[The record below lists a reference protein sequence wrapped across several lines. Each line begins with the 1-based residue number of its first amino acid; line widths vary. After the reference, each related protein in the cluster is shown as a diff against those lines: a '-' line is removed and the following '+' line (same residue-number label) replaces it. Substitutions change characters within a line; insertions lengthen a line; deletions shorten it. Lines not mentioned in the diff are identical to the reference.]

1 MCILRKLLGSLFW
14 AGLFMGAVSSA
25 AAAGFYYKVLGDLPD
40 VHELKTVTF
49 ETPMQ
54 IFTSDGKL
62 IGEFGEAKR
71 IPVPLEAIPLKLR
84 EAFLA
89 IEDSRFYEHSGIDPI
104 GIMRAIAV
112 AVGNS
117 GNATQGASTITQQV
131 ARNFFLT
138 REKTIKRKLKEM
150 FISLRIEQI
159 LSKDEILE
167 LYLNKIALGHNA
179 YGVAAAA
186 QVYYGKDLKDL
197 TLGEMA
203 TIAGLPKAPSNLN
216 PISNPERSR
225 DRRAV
230 VLSRMVDQG
239 YITKEEADAANA
251 EPYKAVKHG
260 ARLEAYA
267 PYVAENAR
275 QFVLSAFGDQA
286 YTDGLKVY
294 TTVNSQRAEAAHYA
308 VFRGVTA
315 YDHRHGY
322 RGPAGNVN
330 GIKDFKDTPDG
341 RDQVLRDFDHYHYI
355 FPAIVTAIDDKSKTA
370 QVAFSGGKTSSI
382 LWDNM
387 KWASAFK
394 SDRSQGPAPR
404 KPSDIMK
411 RGDIIY
417 TYTSE
422 SGDTVLTQLPEVES
436 ALVALNPYDG
446 GIEALVGGFD
456 FDKSKFDRTTQAKR
470 QVGSNFKPFLYSSA
484 VAKGI
489 SINSLFM
496 DEPIRT
502 WDPGS
507 RTWWE
512 PKNTPNRYDG
522 IMTLREGLARSKNM
536 ISVRLI
542 RQVGV
547 HNAVTHISKFGFDIP
562 KSQQVESM
570 ALGTVE
576 VTPLDLVTGYATFA
590 NGGYKI
596 TPYLI
601 TKVVKDGKTIY
612 EAKVKKAD
620 PTAPD
625 RVVNSIDLAYDDN
638 IPEDPNLPEQV
649 LSHGN
654 AYIVSDMMRSVIYGG
669 EGVTGPYWGT
679 GGRAKAITGR
689 NDLHGKTGTTNDVHD
704 AWFSGFNTNL
714 VATSWMGFDTDRDL
728 GYSASQG
735 PEGGAYSA
743 LPVWAE
749 FFKRAEEGVPETPMP
764 RPLDVIQCTNQDI
777 TDICLKGSSAISEG
791 SVDDGLVSD
800 GDDGTVNDG
809 NTAPSDN
816 NPDGAAPSAQGGD
829 QNKQSSGAAPSDK
842 ATDKGNSSDTGTG
855 SEDIF

>member
-1 MCILRKLLGSLFW
+1 
-14 AGLFMGAVSSA
+14 MGAVSSA
-25 AAAGFYYKVLGDLPD
+25 AAAGFYYKALGDLPD
-40 VHELKTVTF
+40 VTELKTVTF

-71 IPVPLEAIPLKLR
+71 IPVPLDAIPLKLR
-84 EAFLA
+84 QAFLA

-104 GIMRAIAV
+104 GILRAIAV

-159 LSKDEILE
+159 LTKDEIFE

-186 QVYYGKDLKDL
+186 QIYYGKDLKDL

-239 YITKEEADAANA
+239 FITKAEADAANA

-260 ARLEAYA
+260 APLEAYA

-275 QFVLSAFGDQA
+275 QFALDTFGESA
-286 YTDGLKVY
+286 YTDGLKIY
-294 TTVNSQRAEAAHYA
+294 TTVNSARAEAAHLA
-308 VFRGVTA
+308 VFKGVTA

-322 RGPAGNVN
+322 RGPAGNVH
-330 GIKDFKDTPDG
+330 GIKGFVDNQDG
-341 RDQVLRDFDHYHYI
+341 RDHVLRGYDRYHYI
-355 FPAIVTAIDDKSKTA
+355 FPAIVASINDKDKSA
-370 QVAFSGGKTSSI
+370 SI
-382 LWDNM
+382 IKLGSATGTIAWDNM

-394 SDRSQGPAPR
+394 TDRSQGPAPR
-404 KPSDIMK
+404 KPSDIM
-411 RGDIIY
+411 RQGDIIFY
-417 TYTSE
+417 YKAD
-422 SGDTVLTQLPEVES
+422 SGADVLTQLPQVES

-456 FDKSKFDRTTQAKR
+456 FEKSKFDRTTQAKR

-536 ISVRLI
+536 VSVRLI

-547 HNAVTHISKFGFDIP
+547 HNAVTHIQKFGFDIP
-562 KSQQVESM
+562 RSQQVESM

-576 VTPLDLVTGYATFA
+576 VTPLDLVTGYATFS

-601 TKVVKDGKTIY
+601 TKVLKDGKVIY
-612 EAKVKKAD
+612 EAKPKRAD
-620 PTAPD
+620 PSAPD
-625 RVVNSIDLAYDDN
+625 RVINSIELAYDDSV
-638 IPEDPNLPEQV
+638 PENPDLAPQV

-654 AYIVSDMMRSVIYGG
+654 AYIVADMMRSVIYGG

-679 GGRAKAITGR
+679 GGRAQAITKR
-689 NDLHGKTGTTNDVHD
+689 TDLHGKTGTTNDVHD

-728 GYSASQG
+728 GYSATQG

-749 FFKRAEEGVPETPMP
+749 FFKRAEEGVPQTPMP
-764 RPLDVIQCTNQDI
+764 KPLDIMQCTNQGI
-777 TDICLKGSSAISEG
+777 TDICLKGSEAVSEG
-791 SVDDGLVSD
+791 GVDDGLV
-800 GDDGTVNDG
+800 GDDGTVSGGASPSGSAPAGDG
-809 NTAPSDN
+809 SAQPSGDGQAPAPAPS
-816 NPDGAAPSAQGGD
+816 
-829 QNKQSSGAAPSDK
+829 
-842 ATDKGNSSDTGTG
+842 KGNSSDTGTG
-855 SEDIF
+855 SDDIF

>member
-1 MCILRKLLGSLFW
+1 MGS
-14 AGLFMGAVSSA
+14 VSSA
-25 AAAGFYYKVLGDLPD
+25 AAAGFYYKALGDLPD
-40 VHELKTVTF
+40 VTELKTVTF

-71 IPVPLEAIPLKLR
+71 IPVSLKDIPLKLR
-84 EAFLA
+84 QAFLA

-159 LSKDEILE
+159 LTKDEIFE

-186 QVYYGKDLKDL
+186 QIYYGKELKDL
-197 TLGEMA
+197 TLGQMA

-225 DRRAV
+225 ERRAI

-239 YITKEEADAANA
+239 FITQAEADAANA

-275 QFVLSAFGDQA
+275 QFALDTFGENA
-286 YTDGLKVY
+286 YTDGLKIY
-294 TTVNSQRAEAAHYA
+294 TTVNSARAEAAHYA
-308 VFRGVTA
+308 VFKGVTA

-322 RGPAGNVN
+322 RGRAGSVLE
-330 GIKDFKDTPDG
+330 IKDYQDTPEG
-341 RDQVLRDFDHYHYI
+341 RSRVLREYDHYHYI
-355 FPAIVTAIDDKSKTA
+355 FPAIVASIDDKAKTA
-370 QVAFSGGKTSSI
+370 SI
-382 LWDNM
+382 IKLGNQNGTIAWENM
-387 KWASAFK
+387 KWAAAFK
-394 SDRSQGPAPR
+394 TDRSQGPAPR
-404 KPSDIMK
+404 KPSDVMQP
-411 RGDIIY
+411 GDIIY
-417 TYTSE
+417 TYKSE
-422 SGDTVLTQLPEVES
+422 SGADVLTQLPQVES

-456 FDKSKFDRTTQAKR
+456 FEKSKFDRTTQAKR

-502 WDPGS
+502 WDAGS

-536 ISVRLI
+536 VSVRLI

-547 HNAVTHISKFGFDIP
+547 HNAVTHIQKFGFDIP
-562 KSQQVESM
+562 RSQQVESM

-576 VTPLDLVTGYATFA
+576 VTPLDLVTGYATFS

-601 TKVVKDGKTIY
+601 TKVIKDGEVVY
-612 EAKVKKAD
+612 ETKPKRAD
-620 PTAPD
+620 PLAPD
-625 RVVNSIDLAYDDN
+625 RVINEIPLTYDENVPENPDLA
-638 IPEDPNLPEQV
+638 PQV

-654 AYIVSDMMRSVIYGG
+654 AYIVADMMRSVVYGG
-669 EGVTGPYWGT
+669 QGVTGPYWGT

-704 AWFSGFNTNL
+704 AWFSGFNNNL

-728 GYSASQG
+728 GYSYSHG

-749 FFKRAEEGVPETPMP
+749 FFKRAEKGVPEE
-764 RPLDVIQCTNQDI
+764 PLPKPADVMQCSNNGI
-777 TDICLKGSSAISEG
+777 TDICLKGSSAVSEAA
-791 SVDDGLVSD
+791 VDDGLV
-800 GDDGTVNDG
+800 DDGLVD
-809 NTAPSDN
+809 
-816 NPDGAAPSAQGGD
+816 DGAGTGTE
-829 QNKQSSGAAPSDK
+829 GAANGSTPDAGGQS
-842 ATDKGNSSDTGTG
+842 APAPAGGNSSNTGTG
-855 SEDIF
+855 SDDIF